1 MTKHVAV
8 TGANGFLGRNLVQRL
23 RERGFELRCVPHT
36 ASGEELRALL
46 TDVRIVFHLAG
57 VTRPEEISGFTAG
70 NEEST
75 RAVCDTLIALG
86 RPTPL
91 VYASSI
97 QAILD
102 NPYGRSKRAAEVIV
116 ADYARTA
123 AAPTFNFRLPNVFG
137 KWGRPDYN
145 SVVATFCY
153 NIARGL
159 PIVISDPAAP
169 LSLAYVDDVVEKF
182 IAIADELPAQGD
194 VNCTVAPVYQTTVG
208 EVAEQIQVFRRSRQ
222 TLVASR
228 VGTGFIRALH
238 STYVSYLAP
247 ADFAYPL
254 VEHTDARGAF
264 VEMMRTPD
272 CGQFSFFT
280 AHPGVTRGS
289 HYHHSKTEKFLVVE
303 GRARFRFRHLLTNE
317 TFEILASGDEPVIVE
332 TVPGWVH
339 DITNIGDSKMVA
351 ILWANEVFDE
361 DRPDTIAAKV

>member
-1 MTKHVAV
+1 MTERVAV

-23 RERGFELRCVPHT
+23 RERGFEVRCVPHT
-36 ASGEELRALL
+36 ANGGELRALL
-46 TDVRIVFHLAG
+46 ADVRIVFHLAG
-57 VTRPEEISGFTAG
+57 VNRPEDVSGFAAG
-70 NEEST
+70 NEGFT
-75 RAVCDTLIALG
+75 RTVCDALVALG
-86 RPTPL
+86 QSTPL

-97 QAILD
+97 QAGLD
-102 NPYGRSKRAAEVIV
+102 NPYGRSKHAAEIIV

-123 AAPTFNFRLPNVFG
+123 AASTFVFRLPNVFG
-137 KWGRPDYN
+137 KWGRRDYN

-159 PIVISDPAAP
+159 PITIDDPAVP
-169 LSLAYVDDVVEKF
+169 LNLVYVDDVIEKF
-182 IAIADELPAQGD
+182 MAIADELPAQGND
-194 VNCTVAPVYQTTVG
+194 NCTVAPVYQTTVG
-208 EVAEQIQVFRRSRQ
+208 EVAEHLRAFHRSRE

-238 STYVSYLAP
+238 ATYTSYLAP

-254 VEHTDARGAF
+254 VAHTDARGVF

-317 TFEILASGDEPVIVE
+317 TFEILVSSDEPVIVE
-332 TVPGWVH
+332 TVPGWIH
-339 DITNIGDSKMVA
+339 DITNTGDSKMVA
-351 ILWANEVFDE
+351 ILWANEVFDKN
-361 DRPDTIAAKV
+361 RPDTIAAKV

>member
-36 ASGEELRALL
+36 ANGEELRTLL
-46 TDVRIVFHLAG
+46 ADVRIVFHLAG
-57 VTRPEEISGFTAG
+57 VNRPEQVSGFAVG
-70 NEEST
+70 NEGFT
-75 RAVCDTLIALG
+75 RAVCHALIVLG
-86 RPTPL
+86 QSTPV

-97 QAILD
+97 QASLD
-102 NPYGRSKRAAEVIV
+102 NPYGRSKLAAEVII
-116 ADYARTA
+116 ADYAKAATA
-123 AAPTFNFRLPNVFG
+123 PSFNFRLANVFG
-137 KWGRPDYN
+137 KWCRPDYN
-145 SVVATFCY
+145 SVVATFCH

-159 PIVISDPAAP
+159 PITISDPAAP
-169 LSLAYVDDVVEKF
+169 LSLVYVDDVVEQF
-182 IAIADELPAQGD
+182 IAIADELPARGND
-194 VNCTVAPVYQTTVG
+194 DCTVAPVYQTTVG
-208 EVAEQIQVFRRSRQ
+208 EVAEQIQAFHRSRE

-254 VEHTDARGAF
+254 VAHTDARGVFA
-264 VEMMRTPD
+264 EMMRTPD

-317 TFEILASGDEPVIVE
+317 TFEILVSSDEPVIVE

-339 DITNIGDSKMVA
+339 DVTNIGDGKMVA
-351 ILWANEVFDE
+351 ILWANEVFDK